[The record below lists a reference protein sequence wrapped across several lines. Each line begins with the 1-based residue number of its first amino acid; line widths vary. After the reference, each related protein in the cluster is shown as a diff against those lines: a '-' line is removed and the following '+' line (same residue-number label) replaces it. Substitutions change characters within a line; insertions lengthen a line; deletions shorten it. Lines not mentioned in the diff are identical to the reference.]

1 MKLEKREHIISI
13 SIIIYFISMILLT
26 FFKSNEMSLTFT
38 IMMTIILSLALIV
51 CSYSYIRILLKSMRL
66 RRKTYKKNRLTN
78 LIMLFNNKENM
89 YVYFTAF
96 KKLPETESLYN
107 LWLKDKLDLFYFS
120 ILM

>member
-38 IMMTIILSLALIV
+38 IMMTIILSLALMV

-89 YVYFTAF
+89 YIYFSHM
-96 KKLPETESLYN
+96 KKLPETKSLYDW
-107 LWLKDKLDLFYFS
+107 WLTVKLYDFYFNS
-120 ILM
+120 LM